1 MNTRLLSLFVGTG
14 LMLAAVSAWAD
25 KEVDAGRITV
35 VFKES
40 AWSGSEDL
48 AYNHELMS
56 AQGTFRG
63 KSKVMSLA
71 APDGSPLGV
80 MYVGASYPQANIYNR
95 RGECGTDNRIYVRD
109 FNDSRLENFRCVY
122 AGGPYTSVSLLA
134 NNALRYLGT
143 AAKTVNVTAPTDAY
157 FVRVAV
163 TARGGY
169 LMDIEVML
177 APGFVGLPDSK
188 PMVDAPA
195 LLRPGVAAWADVLA
209 EAALKALTSF
219 SGKLVVPPV
228 EFANAPK

>member
-1 MNTRLLSLFVGTG
+1 MSTWLRSLFIGASLLWV
-14 LMLAAVSAWAD
+14 AVSAWAD
-25 KEVDAGRITV
+25 KEIDAGRITV

-71 APDGSPLGV
+71 APDGTPLGV

-95 RGECGTDNRIYVRD
+95 HGDCGTDNRIYVRD

-134 NNALRYLGT
+134 NGLRYLGA
-143 AAKTVNVTAPTDAY
+143 AAKTVKVTTPADAY
-157 FVRVAV
+157 FVRVGV
-163 TARGGY
+163 TARAGY

-188 PMVDAPA
+188 PAVDAPA
-195 LLRPGVAAWADVLA
+195 LLRPGIAAWADALA

-219 SGKLVVPPV
+219 SGKLVVPAV
-228 EFANAPK
+228 EFSNVPK